1 MDRAG
6 RKRFWRDLWHR
17 HPLRAGRG
25 CRRHWS
31 SPVPPPFDDH
41 GSIPAIAAASAMIA
55 SILVLLVSAA
65 AIYIACEF
73 FVNGIEWVGH
83 RLSLGDTATGTVL
96 AAFGT
101 ALPESVVTLVATAFA
116 RGGSAG
122 EAQRQIGIGAALGG
136 PLVLSTLAY
145 ALVGL
150 ALLRHAR
157 RLDRGPACRVEVDHL
172 RLSRD
177 QAWFLVIFIAKI
189 GLGLV
194 AFALKPWLGALFLAA
209 YALYVRRELTQERG
223 AITASSE
230 AIDMEPLKIRPR
242 DAEPQLGWALLQ
254 TLTALVVIFFAAR
267 IFVGRLEEMAISLGL
282 APQIAAL
289 LLSPIATEL
298 PEMMNA
304 LIWVR
309 QGKERLALANISGAM
324 MIQATVPTA
333 FGLFFTP
340 WRLDPALLLSAG
352 ITAAAVLYLL
362 LAFRRGQ
369 MRGWQLAQVG
379 WLYLAFAVGLIL
391 LR

>member
-1 MDRAG
+1 VPA
-6 RKRFWRDLWHR
+6 
-17 HPLRAGRG
+17 
-25 CRRHWS
+25 S
-31 SPVPPPFDDH
+31 SVIFRPAPFEDH
-41 GSIPAIAAASAMIA
+41 GFISAIAAPSAMTA
-55 SILVLLVSAA
+55 SILLLLAAAA
-65 AIYIACEF
+65 AIYFACEF

-83 RLSLGDTATGTVL
+83 RLSLGETATGTVL

-116 RGGSAG
+116 RGGSPG

-150 ALLRHAR
+150 ALLHHAR
-157 RLDRGPACRVEVDHL
+157 RLDRGPGCRVEVDHL

-189 GLGLV
+189 GLGLAV
-194 AFALKPWLGALFLAA
+194 FALKPWLGVLFLAA
-209 YALYVRRELTQERG
+209 YAVYVRRELTQERG
-223 AITASSE
+223 AISASHE

-242 DAEPQLGWALLQ
+242 DAEPRLGWALLQ
-254 TLTALVVIFFAAR
+254 TLAALVVIFFAAR

-282 APQIAAL
+282 APQVAAL

-369 MRGWQLAQVG
+369 VRGWQLAQVG
-379 WLYLAFAVGLIL
+379 WLYLAFAAALGL